1 MTDERAAKEDSGF
14 QGDALPVHH
23 FTELPNRSKDRRGGE
38 LIFRL
43 KVERSVRHPSAVTN

>member
-1 MTDERAAKEDSGF
+1 MKGPPKRTRV
-14 QGDALPVHH
+14 QGDAPTVHPS
-23 FTELPNRSKDRRGGE
+23 TELPNRSKDGLDGE

>member
-1 MTDERAAKEDSGF
+1 MREEPKRTRV
-14 QGDALPVHH
+14 QGDAPTVHP
-23 FTELPNRSKDRRGGE
+23 FTELPNRSKDGLGRE